1 MKKIAAIILIL
12 GVALGLFACM
22 DGTPQ
27 YTILV
32 KEDGSIVTVRPSS
45 TTGTSSNTTSST
57 TSTTKPTTSTT
68 TSTTTG
74 TTTTTTT
81 TTNKPGT
88 TTGTTTTT
96 NTTTTTGGN
105 ASNDPVEDPIINPNV
120 DEMVLF
126 EELFDYENHIS
137 LYLEISNS
145 ELKKIQKDY
154 EKYSAMGSKSPIY
167 RMANLHV
174 TITQP
179 DGTQWK
185 FIIEQVGV
193 RMKGNTSRTNFWDS
207 SSGMYNLIHFKIS
220 FKETFD
226 DVEYYGNEALTWE
239 DAAARKARKNR
250 TFATLEKI
258 DMRWN
263 KNEDSTHIRELYQ
276 YEIFREMGVL
286 APHTNLA
293 SVDIANDH
301 AGVWLF
307 YEPIDDIF
315 LEKNLPEEALGGD
328 LYKLGWT
335 SEGAYFTTFSSYG
348 VEDEDAAKF
357 YVYDLKTNKKTS
369 DHSSLRN
376 LINTINS
383 GSCNK
388 TSFASVVDV
397 DNFLLFA
404 AVSYMMGNPDDLR
417 NNYNNCYIYF
427 RADNGKMM
435 VIPYDTDR
443 GLGVNK
449 DWNPSGDHM
458 TSDDPYSNRAIGNGS
473 NQKNPLFTKGILNF
487 YRNEYTEALK
497 KVASDDLFKIAT
509 FEEYYLRAKT
519 LYGDDAIP
527 SKRYSNAWDTDF
539 SFNASKSNGSN
550 MSYSNYITKKAA
562 TLAKYISGFSMNVGT
577 SSNPD
582 AGSNSGSGS
591 NTGSGSGSSSGGS
604 QTQQKE
610 WELYLRGNF
619 NDNNWNNYGGYKL
632 SHIGNG
638 VYSIT
643 VTATKSSGDAGTF
656 KFKIYNERESG
667 DNAWYN
673 TVDESK
679 VDVDFEYQGG
689 NQNVQMALGTYTI
702 YFDTNTE
709 TIYFE
714 KK

>member
-1 MKKIAAIILIL
+1 MKKIVAIILML
-12 GVALGLFACM
+12 CVTLGLFSCM
-22 DGTPQ
+22 QGTPQ
-27 YTILV
+27 YTVVI

-45 TTGTSSNTTSST
+45 TAGTSSSTTPSTSNTTRPTTGTTSST
-57 TSTTKPTTSTT
+57 TSSTRPGTTTSTTPTTSTTVKPGTT

-74 TTTTTTT
+74 TTTS
-81 TTNKPGT
+81 KPT
-88 TTGTTTTT
+88 Q
-96 NTTTTTGGN
+96 
-105 ASNDPVEDPIINPNV
+105 DPIVNPDI
-120 DEMVLF
+120 DEL
-126 EELFDYENHIS
+126 ELFNELFSFENYVS
-137 LYLEISNS
+137 LYLDISDS

-154 EKYSAMGSKSPIY
+154 ENYNAKGSKSPIY
-167 RMANLHV
+167 RMADLHV
-174 TITQP
+174 TITKP
-179 DGTQWK
+179 DGTAYK
-185 FIIEQVGV
+185 YIIDQVGV

-207 SSGMYNLIHFKIS
+207 SSGMYNLIHFKVS
-220 FKETFD
+220 FGETFD
-226 DVEYYGNEALTWE
+226 EVEYYGNDALTWT
-239 DAAARKARKNR
+239 DSAARKARKNR

-263 KNEDSTHIRELYQ
+263 KNMDSTHIRELYS
-276 YEIFREMGVL
+276 YEIYREMGVL

-293 SVDIANDH
+293 SVDIGNDH

-307 YEPIDDIF
+307 YEPIDKIF
-315 LEKNLPEEALGGD
+315 LEKNLPAEALGGD

-335 SEGAYFTTFSSYG
+335 SEGATFTSFRSYG
-348 VEDEDAAKF
+348 VEDEDAGKF

-369 DHSSLRN
+369 DHSALQN

-383 GSCNK
+383 NACTK
-388 TSFASVVDV
+388 DAFASVVDV
-397 DNFLLFA
+397 ENFVMFA
-404 AVSYMMGNPDDLR
+404 AVSYMIGNPDDLR

-435 VIPYDTDR
+435 IIPYDMDR

-449 DWNPSGDHM
+449 DWNPSGNHM
-458 TSDDPYSNRAIGNGS
+458 TSDDPYSNKAVGNGS
-473 NQKNPLFTKGILNF
+473 NQKNPLFLKGILNGGAF
-487 YRNEYTEALK
+487 YRSDYEAALK
-497 KVASDDLFKIAT
+497 TVASSDMFKIAT
-509 FEEYYLRAKT
+509 FEEYYSIAKA
-519 LYGDDAIP
+519 LYDNDTRT
-527 SKRYSNAWDTDF
+527 SKQYSNGGWGVSF
-539 SFNASKSNGSN
+539 SVSKSNDSN
-550 MSYSNYITKKAA
+550 MSYSEYITKKAS
-562 TLAKYISGFSMNVGT
+562 TLSKYISGFSMNVGT
-577 SSNPD
+577 TTNPD
-582 AGSNSGSGS
+582 AGSNSGS
-591 NTGSGSGSSSGGS
+591 GSGSGSSSGGS

>member
-1 MKKIAAIILIL
+1 M
-12 GVALGLFACM
+12 
-22 DGTPQ
+22 
-27 YTILV
+27 
-32 KEDGSIVTVRPSS
+32 
-45 TTGTSSNTTSST
+45 
-57 TSTTKPTTSTT
+57 
-68 TSTTTG
+68 G

-81 TTNKPGT
+81 VTTTTTTKPGT
-88 TTGTTTTT
+88 TTSTTQGTTT
-96 NTTTTTGGN
+96 GSSG
-105 ASNDPVEDPIINPNV
+105 NDPIEDPIINPNI
-120 DEMVLF
+120 DETVLF
-126 EELFDYENHIS
+126 NELFSLENHVS
-137 LYLEISNS
+137 LYLDISNS

-154 EKYSAMGSKSPIY
+154 EKYSSMGSKSPIY
-167 RMANLHV
+167 RMADLHV

-193 RMKGNTSRTNFWDS
+193 RMKGNTSRTSFYSDS
-207 SSGMYNLIHFKIS
+207 KGMYNLIHFKIS

-226 DVEYYGNEALTWE
+226 DAEYYGNDALVWE
-239 DAAARKARKNR
+239 DSAARKARKNR

-263 KNEDSTHIRELYQ
+263 KNEDATHIRELYA
-276 YEIFREMGVL
+276 YELYREMGVL

-293 SVDIANDH
+293 SVDIGKDH

-315 LEKNLPEEALGGD
+315 LEKNLPAEALGGD

-335 SEGAYFTTFSSYG
+335 SQGATFTSFSSYG
-348 VEDEDAAKF
+348 VEDEDACQF

-369 DHSSLRN
+369 DHSSLKN

-383 GSCNK
+383 SSCTK
-388 TSFASVVDV
+388 DSFASVVDV
-397 DNFLLFA
+397 ENFLMFA
-404 AVSYMMGNPDDLR
+404 AVSYMIGNPDDLR

-427 RADNGKMM
+427 RGDTGQMM
-435 VIPYDTDR
+435 IIPYDMDR

-449 DWNPSGDHM
+449 DWNPSGNHM
-458 TSDDPYSNRAIGNGS
+458 TTDSPFNKTAIGNGGS
-473 NQKNPLFTKGILNF
+473 SQKNPLFNKGILNGAAF
-487 YRNEYTEALK
+487 FRSDYETALK
-497 KVASDDLFKIAT
+497 TVASNDMFKIAT
-509 FEEYYLRAKT
+509 FEEYYSTAKA
-519 LYGDDAIP
+519 LYANEVTT
-527 SKRYSNAWDTDF
+527 SKQYDNAGRGVSF
-539 SFNASKSNGSN
+539 SASKSNDSN
-550 MSYSNYITKKAA
+550 MSYSQYITKKGE
-562 TLAKYISGFSMNVGT
+562 TLAKYVSGFTPNYGT
-577 SSNPD
+577 TTNPD

-591 NTGSGSGSSSGGS
+591 NTGSGSSSGGS

-643 VTATKSSGDAGTF
+643 VTATKSSGDEGTF